1 MSIYYSKVH
10 RANTNTRSLEAT
22 IPREI
27 VGYLELK
34 EGDTLRWESLELE
47 YEKSELGEKGEG
59 TIRVRATA
67 IIKRGRKMQEELKK
81 TKDQVLYL
89 LERYPAARNNDFYL
103 QLLWLK
109 QFGGIVELPWI
120 DWEKIKANSGKLESV
135 RRVRQKIQN

>member
-67 IIKRGRKMQEELKK
+67 IIEGKEKCKRSLRRQRTRYYICLSAILQQGQRLLPSAVMVK
-81 TKDQVLYL
+81 TVRRDSRAPMDRLGEDK
-89 LERYPAARNNDFYL
+89 
-103 QLLWLK
+103 
-109 QFGGIVELPWI
+109 
-120 DWEKIKANSGKLESV
+120 GKL
-135 RRVRQKIQN
+135 RKA

>member
-59 TIRVRATA
+59 TIRVRATEKCKRSLRRQRTRYYICLSA
-67 IIKRGRKMQEELKK
+67 I
-81 TKDQVLYL
+81 
-89 LERYPAARNNDFYL
+89 L
-103 QLLWLK
+103 Q
-109 QFGGIVELPWI
+109 QGTTTFTFSCYG
-120 DWEKIKANSGKLESV
+120 
-135 RRVRQKIQN
+135 

>member
-67 IIKRGRKMQEELKK
+67 IIKRGRKNARGARRQR
-81 TKDQVLYL
+81 T
-89 LERYPAARNNDFYL
+89 RYYICLSAIL
-103 QLLWLK
+103 Q
-109 QFGGIVELPWI
+109 QGTTTF
-120 DWEKIKANSGKLESV
+120 
-135 RRVRQKIQN
+135 

>member
-67 IIKRGRKMQEELKK
+67 IIKRGRKN
-81 TKDQVLYL
+81 
-89 LERYPAARNNDFYL
+89 AR
-103 QLLWLK
+103 
-109 QFGGIVELPWI
+109 G
-120 DWEKIKANSGKLESV
+120 A
-135 RRVRQKIQN
+135 